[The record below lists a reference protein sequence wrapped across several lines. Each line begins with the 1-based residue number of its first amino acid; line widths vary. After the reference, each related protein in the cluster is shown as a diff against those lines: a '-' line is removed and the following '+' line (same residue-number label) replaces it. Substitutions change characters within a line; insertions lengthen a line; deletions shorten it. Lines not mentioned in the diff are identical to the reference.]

1 MEYSQVTSST
11 YPPMTL
17 GGSINIGGGVT
28 LQLSM
33 IRKIN
38 KKIWG
43 LTVPLYSC
51 KCIELTGTMF
61 NCLTKLVYIYTSIHP
76 Y

>member
-33 IRKIN
+33 IQKIN
-38 KKIWG
+38 KKYG
-43 LTVPLYSC
+43 DLPCHCTAANVL
-51 KCIELTGTMF
+51 
-61 NCLTKLVYIYTSIHP
+61 N
-76 Y
+76 